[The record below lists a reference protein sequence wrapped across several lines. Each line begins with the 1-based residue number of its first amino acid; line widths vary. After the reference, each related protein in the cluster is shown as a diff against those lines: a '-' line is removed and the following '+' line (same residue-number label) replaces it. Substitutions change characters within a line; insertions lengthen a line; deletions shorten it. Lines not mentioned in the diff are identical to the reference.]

1 MTLRRTVR
9 PGLTG
14 LWQVA
19 GRSDLDMAGLVA
31 ARPPLPR
38 ERPRWRED
46 LRILARTPAAV
57 LAGTG
62 AY

>member
-1 MTLRRTVR
+1 MALRRTVR

-19 GRSDLDMAGLVA
+19 GRSDLDMAGLVELDRRYLA
-31 ARPPLPR
+31 
-38 ERPRWRED
+38 ERSFVED

-57 LAGTG
+57 LGGVG